1 MNKRAK
7 GAAYERLAAAF
18 LQEQGSRILAANYRR
33 PTGEIDLVA
42 EEPDGT
48 LAFIEV
54 KYRSSTAYGYP
65 SQAVDRKKQQR
76 ILRTAAL
83 YLQEKRLFDR
93 PVRFDIAEILGGR
106 IRIIRNAFTASI

>member
-1 MNKRAK
+1 MNNRAR
-7 GAAYERLAAAF
+7 GEAYERLAALF
-18 LQEQGSRILAANYRR
+18 LQEQGCRILAANYRR